1 MIKLP
6 SMAPEPPLTS
16 PHTLNHKVLEKCRNQ
31 AVIVWRGRKLK
42 LWVAIPAVVLQ
53 PVAAAV
59 RNKIVSQLWKQEW
72 CWKENG
78 EGNGNMTRT
87 YLSLVA
93 DVEILLLKDHLITV
107 LSIIGQI
114 KTTNEWSLALVSGS
128 SNKRHLRTNNL
139 HTDSGLRVLTEAQY
153 SCHTFAFYIYDCRT
167 WRPKFIKQCVF
178 WGKITPK
185 WSYKKGFSGNR
196 DIFYCSI

>member
-1 MIKLP
+1 MKCSLFKIKTIIFKPPIEMIKLP

-59 RNKIVSQLWKQEW
+59 RNLTQLWKREW

-114 KTTNEWSLALVSGS
+114 KTTNEWSLALVSGF
-128 SNKRHLRTNNL
+128 SNKRHL
-139 HTDSGLRVLTEAQY
+139 S
-153 SCHTFAFYIYDCRT
+153 T
-167 WRPKFIKQCVF
+167 WEPTIFTQIVVFKF
-178 WGKITPK
+178 
-185 WSYKKGFSGNR
+185 
-196 DIFYCSI
+196 